1 MITDLDLLAFLCILL
16 AIAASVL
23 AIYAWQE
30 HDQALYQRRQAEEQ
44 TMWADHFQQLAE
56 HTAAELATL
65 RHRLAQRQRT
75 GQPPLATRPS
85 QLPLHT
91 VRPDQFHLN

>member
-1 MITDLDLLAFLCILL
+1 MTDLDLFVLLCILL
-16 AIAASVL
+16 SIAVSVL
-23 AIYAWQE
+23 AVYAWQE
-30 HDQALYQRRQAEEQ
+30 HEEALDQRRQAEEQ